1 MSFFD
6 DPNFVDELIV
16 LVVHDRSFLR
26 DHSHILSLDDFAPTV
41 NTAPTERW
49 YTAGIAL
56 EFWKT
61 YQHPVGR
68 YLRTQVM
75 DFCKER
81 NLSERATK
89 SLQAYTDKIIR
100 MARTPVATEAVSERL
115 KKFKS
120 EKAMWDATGRIMD
133 AMKNHT
139 LTVDFWQEITHA
151 AVEQSNGDGETVI
164 DYFEGAEDRIARRKE
179 FISARLHP
187 RLMIDQYDERF
198 RGISFGHMGVIMAP
212 YGRGKSL
219 MFSHISVAYA
229 LQDLNVLFFTL
240 EDKLSDVED
249 RLDASITHIPVLYL
263 KHYESQFRAR
273 FNYYRRLIRSKI
285 KVVDGTDGGMTIAR
299 IEAIFEREKNNGFRA
314 DAILVDYDDEIQPA
328 RHNRDGKR
336 YEEFKEIYRDFRGVL
351 ARTQSIGWTASQS
364 GRGTENLK
372 VIGGKHVA
380 DDIGKMRKA
389 TQVISLGQG
398 EWGEDSTYLWLEKNR
413 IGAQH
418 WGFNIMQDKASLVF
432 YDRDKTLEMEANQ
445 AEDANL
451 MSEADNLE

>member
-1 MSFFD
+1 
-6 DPNFVDELIV
+6 
-16 LVVHDRSFLR
+16 
-26 DHSHILSLDDFAPTV
+26 
-41 NTAPTERW
+41 
-49 YTAGIAL
+49 
-56 EFWKT
+56 
-61 YQHPVGR
+61 
-68 YLRTQVM
+68 
-75 DFCKER
+75 
-81 NLSERATK
+81 
-89 SLQAYTDKIIR
+89 
-100 MARTPVATEAVSERL
+100 L

-198 RGISFGHMGVIMAP
+198 RGPSFGHMGLVIAP
-212 YGRGKSL
+212 YKRGKSL
-219 MFSHISVAYA
+219 MLSHIAVAYA
-229 LQDLNVLFFTL
+229 VQDLNVLYFTL

-249 RLDASITHIPVLYL
+249 RLDAMITHIPVLYL
-263 KHYESQFRAR
+263 RHYERQFRTR
-273 FNYYRRLIRSKI
+273 FEYYQRLIRSKI
-285 KVVDGTDGGMTIAR
+285 KIVDATNGGMSIAR
-299 IEAIFEREKNNGFRA
+299 IEAIAEREKNNGFRS
-314 DAILVDYDDEIQPA
+314 DATVVDYDAEVKPQ
-328 RHNRDGKR
+328 RRSREGKR
-336 YEEFKEIYRDFRGVL
+336 HEEFQEIYTDYRQYL
-351 ARTQSIGWTASQS
+351 SRTQNIGWIASQT
-364 GRGTENLK
+364 GRGTEDLK
-372 VIGGKHVA
+372 IISGKHVA

-389 TQVISLGQG
+389 TQAISLGRG
-398 EWGEDSTYLWLEKNR
+398 EWGEDSTYFWVEANK

-451 MSEADNLE
+451 MSEADNFG